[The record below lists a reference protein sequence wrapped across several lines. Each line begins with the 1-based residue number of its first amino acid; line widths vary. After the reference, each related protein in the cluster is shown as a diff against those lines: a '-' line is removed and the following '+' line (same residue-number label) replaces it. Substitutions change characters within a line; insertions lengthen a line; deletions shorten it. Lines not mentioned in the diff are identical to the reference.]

1 MKEIKNYGCGQFV
14 NASGSFES
22 VNPATGEAWA
32 RMPAANV
39 TETQDAISAAKSA
52 LHRDDWTSLS
62 ATIR

>member
-1 MKEIKNYGCGQFV
+1 M